1 MEFGP
6 IEIGVVATLIA
17 ILGGLVQIWT
27 ASKRRDKE
35 MQKHAAEDAVWRTT
49 VELTIKEIQK
59 SIPTLEVFLKALDT
73 LRKESHAEHTALTQH
88 IDDQVDR
95 LDDKVERVAKEG
107 RESRGEIYQLI
118 EKIRSK

>member
-1 MEFGP
+1 MELHAL
-6 IEIGVVATLIA
+6 EIGVVATLVA
-17 ILGGLVQIWT
+17 ILGGLIQIWT

-59 SIPTLEVFLKALDT
+59 SIPTLESFLSALEG
-73 LRKESHAEHTALTQH
+73 LRKESHAEHTALTKH

-107 RESRGEIYQLI
+107 RESRGEIYTLI
-118 EKIRSK
+118 EKIRTK